1 MAVGLDKKLSQPNM
15 GSADYISI
23 WLVGLD
29 MKLSK
34 QNMGLNDYITLDM
47 KLSQTNMYYIFKRI

>member
-1 MAVGLDKKLSQPNM
+1 MAVGLDMKLSQQNM
-15 GSADYISI
+15 GLADYKNI

-34 QNMGLNDYITLDM
+34 QNLGLNDYII
-47 KLSQTNMYYIFKRI
+47 KWP